1 MITNGNDEKRFWCSV
16 GRSGST
22 SLASKSRRTAASTD
36 ICDVSADAC
45 EETDVRA
52 EVVLSA
58 GGGPRVG

>member
-1 MITNGNDEKRFWCSV
+1 MIINGTNDKRICCSV
-16 GRSGST
+16 VRSGSAPP
-22 SLASKSRRTAASTD
+22 ASKSLTSASTD

-58 GGGPRVG
+58 GGRPRVG